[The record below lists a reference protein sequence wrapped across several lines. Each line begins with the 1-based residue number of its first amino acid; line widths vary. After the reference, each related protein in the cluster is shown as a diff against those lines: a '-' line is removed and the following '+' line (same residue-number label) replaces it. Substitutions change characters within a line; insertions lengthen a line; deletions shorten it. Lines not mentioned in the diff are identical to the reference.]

1 MSRQLPLLDAEAG
14 FYWTAGE
21 QGHLLIQRCGDCGR
35 YQHPPLPRCRA
46 CHSEAVAPAP
56 VSGRGR
62 VATYTVNHERW
73 LPSLEVPFV
82 YAAVELEEQAGLYVY
97 TNILAPADAVHT
109 GQLVAVEFEPV
120 EDVWL
125 PLFRPVQGGVQ

>member
-1 MSRQLPLLDAEAG
+1 MSRQLPLLDTETG

-21 QGHLLIQRCGDCGR
+21 KGRLLIQRCADCGR

-46 CHSEAVAPAP
+46 CHGGDVAPQP

-62 VATYTVNHERW
+62 VAAYTVNHERW
-73 LPSLEVPFV
+73 LPGLDVPFV
-82 YAAVELEEQAGLYVY
+82 YAAVELEEQKELYVY
-97 TNILAPADAVHT
+97 TSIPGPVDAVRT
-109 GQLVAVEFEPV
+109 GLPVVVEFEHV

-125 PLFRPVQGGVQ
+125 PLFRPAGGEAA